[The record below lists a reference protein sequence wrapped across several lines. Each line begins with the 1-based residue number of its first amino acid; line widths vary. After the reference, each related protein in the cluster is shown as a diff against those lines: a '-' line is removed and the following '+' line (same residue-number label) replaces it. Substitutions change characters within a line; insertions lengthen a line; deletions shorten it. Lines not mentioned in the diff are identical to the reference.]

1 MATAVRTTD
10 LGAALS
16 LRTTYTTPLLAAIQ
30 VGSTIQA
37 SHLNSIVDFI
47 NAIAAH
53 THTLTEYTTIYDTG
67 NINGGTTFT
76 VRTTSASSAP
86 TASYVATAGNNI
98 TAANHNTI
106 ATSVN
111 ATRSH
116 NHTFSDD
123 VP

>member
-10 LGAALS
+10 PGVATT

-37 SHLNSIVDFI
+37 AHLNSIVEFI
-47 NAIAAH
+47 NAIVPH
-53 THTLTEYTTIYDTG
+53 THTLVELTTAYEFG
-67 NINGGTTFT
+67 NINGGTTAT
-76 VRTTSASSAP
+76 NRVTSASTIA
-86 TASYVATAGNNI
+86 TASNVATAGNTI
-98 TAANHNTI
+98 TAANHNTL
-106 ATSVN
+106 AASVN
-111 ATRSH
+111 AARSH